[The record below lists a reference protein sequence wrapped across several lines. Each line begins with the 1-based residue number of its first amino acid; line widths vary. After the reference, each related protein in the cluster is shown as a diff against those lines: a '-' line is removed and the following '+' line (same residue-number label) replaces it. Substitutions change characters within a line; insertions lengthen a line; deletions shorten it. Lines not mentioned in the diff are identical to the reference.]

1 MTTTPT
7 ERAII
12 AADAVAHVIFGITN
26 CGRETGRF
34 ILEQYMADAEGD
46 YMAFGRHL
54 FASLQEIQQE
64 YQEETK

>member
-26 CGRETGRF
+26 SGRETGRF
-34 ILEQYMADAEGD
+34 ILEQYQQDAEGD
-46 YMAFGRHL
+46 PMAFVRHFL
-54 FASLQEIQQE
+54 ATLSEIQQE
-64 YQEETK
+64 YKADG